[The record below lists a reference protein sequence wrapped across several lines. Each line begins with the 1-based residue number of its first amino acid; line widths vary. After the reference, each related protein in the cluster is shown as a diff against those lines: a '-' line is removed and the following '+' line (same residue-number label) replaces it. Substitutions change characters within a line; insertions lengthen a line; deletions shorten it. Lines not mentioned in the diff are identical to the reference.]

1 MAKGAKTKHPKLQN
15 AFGQAVRAA
24 RKVLDISQEELA
36 DACEL
41 DRTYVG
47 GIERGERN
55 PSLVNIW
62 RLAAAL
68 EISTSELF
76 AVVEK
81 EFAQDQS

>member
-1 MAKGAKTKHPKLQN
+1 MAKGAKTKHPELQN
-15 AFGQAVRAA
+15 AFGRAVRTA

-36 DACEL
+36 DACDL

-68 EISTSELF
+68 EISTGALF
-76 AVVEK
+76 ALVEK
-81 EFAQDQS
+81 EFARD